1 MKTHSI
7 RKSILFPVFLS
18 LFLLPVLSCMIFQQ
32 ATKQYTYKE
41 ATETLAQLREDILPL
56 IQETF
61 DHKNHVSMDETRPFF
76 RKTSAALKENGLNA
90 QILMYTADMRLVY
103 PHSSEEK
110 ASVSSVATACIPYFS
125 RLTDDDQALNSL
137 QLDLK
142 DTGSYLMDIYCIPGQ
157 LPQVRY
163 LVIYA
168 PTSQMDQWIMHTSK
182 IVLAVSF
189 CLTAIICSILYFI
202 VWHITDALKKLS
214 AETERIGKG
223 DFAPISR
230 SFHFSELENLHLA
243 IDQMSGQLK
252 NSEEMQQH
260 FFQNVSHD
268 LRTPLMSISGY
279 AQGIEQGVFSD
290 PVPAAKTILEEST
303 RLTKLVNSLLT
314 LSRLENT
321 FSDCKM
327 EQISIYDIAAD
338 CLDRIG
344 MLAREKQIRLIAEEP
359 KQELTVL
366 GNGELLSKILDNL
379 FSNALRYAKTCIYI
393 GFSTDNAYLSLTVKD
408 DGPGISPEDLPY
420 IFDRCYKGK
429 GGNFGIGLTI
439 AKTAAHSMN
448 GTLTAKNAPE
458 GGAIFTLTLKASTL

>member
-41 ATETLAQLREDILPL
+41 ATESLAQLRENILPL
-56 IQETF
+56 IRETF
-61 DHKNHVSMDETRPFF
+61 GHKEHVSMEETRPFF
-76 RKTSAALKENGLNA
+76 RKTSAILKENGINA

-103 PHSSEEK
+103 PYSAEEK
-110 ASVSSVATACIPYFS
+110 ASVSPVAAACIPYFS
-125 RLTDDDQALNSL
+125 RLTDDDQSLNSQ

-142 DTGSYLMDIYCIPGQ
+142 DTGSYLMDIYCIPGH

-189 CLTAIICSILYFI
+189 FLTALICSILYFI

-214 AETERIGKG
+214 AETGRIGKG

-230 SFHFSELENLHLA
+230 SFRFSELENLHLA

-279 AQGIEQGVFSD
+279 AQGIETGIFAD

-303 RLTKLVNSLLT
+303 RLTELVNSLLT

-321 FSDCKM
+321 FAGHKL
-327 EQISIYDIAAD
+327 EKISIYDAAAD

-344 MLAREKQIRLIAEEP
+344 MLAQEQQIRLIVDEP
-359 KQELTVL
+359 AQELTVL
-366 GNGELLSKILDNL
+366 ANEELLSKILDNL
-379 FSNALRYAKTCIYI
+379 LSNALRYAKTCIHI
-393 GFSTDNAYLSLTVKD
+393 GFSTDKDLLSLTVKD
-408 DGPGISPEDLPY
+408 DGPGISQEDLPY

-458 GGAIFTLTLKASTL
+458 GGAIFTLTLKAVIL

>member
-1 MKTHSI
+1 MKKHSI

-18 LFLLPVLSCMIFQQ
+18 LFLLPVLSCMIFRQT
-32 ATKQYTYKE
+32 AWQYTYKE
-41 ATETLAQLREDILPL
+41 ATENLAQLQEDTLPL

-61 DHKNHVSMDETRPFF
+61 DQKNHVSMDETRPFF
-76 RKTSAALKENGLNA
+76 RKTSTILKKAGFNA
-90 QILMYTADMRLVY
+90 QILMYTADMRLIY
-103 PHSSEEK
+103 PYSEEEK
-110 ASVSSVATACIPYFS
+110 AAAATVASACIPYIS
-125 RLTDDDQALNSL
+125 QLDDNSQSLRSL
-137 QLDLK
+137 QIDLK
-142 DTGSYLMDIYCIPGQ
+142 DDGSYLMDIYHIPGNF
-157 LPQVRY
+157 PQIRY

-168 PTSQMDQWIMHTSK
+168 PTSQMDQWILHTSK

-189 CLTAIICSILYFI
+189 FLTAFICGILYFMI
-202 VWHITDALKKLS
+202 WHITDALKKLS
-214 AETERIGKG
+214 SETKRIGKG

-230 SFHFSELENLHLA
+230 FFHFTELEDLRSA

-252 NSEEMQQH
+252 SSEEMQQN

-279 AQGIEQGVFSD
+279 AQGIETGIFAD

-303 RLTKLVNSLLT
+303 RLTELVNSLLT

-321 FSDCKM
+321 FAGHKL
-327 EQISIYDIAAD
+327 EKISIYDAAAD

-344 MLAREKQIRLIAEEP
+344 MLAQEQQIRLIVDEP
-359 KQELTVL
+359 AQELTVL
-366 GNGELLSKILDNL
+366 ANGELLSKILDNL
-379 FSNALRYAKTCIYI
+379 LSNALRYAKTCIHI
-393 GFSTDNAYLSLTVKD
+393 GFSTDKDLLSLTVKD
-408 DGPGISPEDLPY
+408 DGPGISQEDLPY

-458 GGAIFTLTLKASTL
+458 GGAIFTLTLKAVIL

>member
-1 MKTHSI
+1 MKKHSI

-18 LFLLPVLSCMIFQQ
+18 LFLLPVLSCMIFRQT
-32 ATKQYTYKE
+32 AWQYTYKE
-41 ATETLAQLREDILPL
+41 ATENLAQLQEDTLPL

-61 DHKNHVSMDETRPFF
+61 DQKNHVSMDETRPFF
-76 RKTSAALKENGLNA
+76 RKTSTILKKAGFNA
-90 QILMYTADMRLVY
+90 QILMYTADMRLIY
-103 PHSSEEK
+103 PYSEEEK
-110 ASVSSVATACIPYFS
+110 AAAATVASACIPYFS
-125 RLTDDDQALNSL
+125 QLDDNSQSLRSL
-137 QLDLK
+137 QIDLK
-142 DTGSYLMDIYCIPGQ
+142 DDGSYLMDIYHIPGNF
-157 LPQVRY
+157 PQIRY

-168 PTSQMDQWIMHTSK
+168 PTSQMDQWILHTSK

-189 CLTAIICSILYFI
+189 FLTAFICGILYFMI
-202 VWHITDALKKLS
+202 WHITDALKKLS
-214 AETERIGKG
+214 SETKRIGKG

-230 SFHFSELENLHLA
+230 FFHFTELEDLRSA

-252 NSEEMQQH
+252 SSEEMQQN

-279 AQGIEQGVFSD
+279 AQGIETGIFAD

-303 RLTKLVNSLLT
+303 RLTELVNSLLT

-321 FSDCKM
+321 FAGHKL
-327 EQISIYDIAAD
+327 EKISIYDAAAD

-344 MLAREKQIRLIAEEP
+344 MLAQEQQIRLIVDEP
-359 KQELTVL
+359 AQELTVL
-366 GNGELLSKILDNL
+366 ANGELLSKILDNL
-379 FSNALRYAKTCIYI
+379 LSNALRYAKTCIHI
-393 GFSTDNAYLSLTVKD
+393 GFSTDKDLLSLTVKD
-408 DGPGISPEDLPY
+408 DGPGISQEDLPY

-458 GGAIFTLTLKASTL
+458 GGAIFTLTLKAVIL